1 MNTALDGYECFHTNH
16 FILKERVPSTHM
28 PASKIDLKTNW
39 KWWQREKTLL
49 QLVTEALLCSTA
61 ASLRSQGQWELALY
75 LLQQMDVLCWGNLP
89 SCWIC
94 WGQELQPCHSVPCTF
109 EQRSL
114 NPLLSSWLKSDPAS
128 RSAKCNDKTT
138 CINLFMY
145 AHNMQFRN
153 SVEKR
158 TNLMFQPFRI
168 ILMK

>member
-1 MNTALDGYECFHTNH
+1 
-16 FILKERVPSTHM
+16 
-28 PASKIDLKTNW
+28 
-39 KWWQREKTLL
+39 
-49 QLVTEALLCSTA
+49 
-61 ASLRSQGQWELALY
+61 
-75 LLQQMDVLCWGNLP
+75 
-89 SCWIC
+89 
-94 WGQELQPCHSVPCTF
+94 
-109 EQRSL
+109 
-114 NPLLSSWLKSDPAS
+114 LLSSWLKSDPAS